1 MTRPAIAAV
10 FYLSFRMTIDAPWH
24 FHRCNARY
32 SVHCFDRTMTFLAR
46 ETGLHMPFVREVNKV
61 GDVVYLYPRYR
72 LTIFPVGG
80 QLHYLGTLADVG
92 QRIVTPHAFADAWY
106 AGDGRPVG
114 VDMATL
120 ARNLVFR
127 GMNCV
132 AEFDG
137 LDGTA
142 IGEKFAV
149 YPCARKKSEHE
160 Q

>member
-1 MTRPAIAAV
+1 MARPAIAAV
-10 FYLSFRMTIDAPWH
+10 LHFSFRMTIDAPWH

-32 SVHCFDRTMTFLAR
+32 SVHCFDRTMTFLTR
-46 ETGLHMPFVREVNKV
+46 ETGLYMPLVREVNKV

-80 QLHYLGTLADVG
+80 QLHDLGTLADAG
-92 QRIVTPHAFADAWY
+92 QRVVTAHAFADAWY

-120 ARNLVFR
+120 ARNLVVR

-132 AEFDG
+132 AEFDR

-149 YPCARKKSEHE
+149 YPCARKKSEHK